1 MCFFNAKSSFL
12 LELLLDMCC
21 SFYICPPYSFISLS
35 YFYFLVPEYFIFGDF
50 FSSSFHLYKSCL
62 WSIPLGIFFNLFIFF
77 ISMATLLFKDFYLLL
92 FFFVPSLSSFIIVY
106 LFESGRGRER
116 QKPPLKMRLEITV
129 SKHAKANT
137 YTHSYILINKQNSIF
152 GRKTNPQWNG
162 SNRIISKWYHNND
175 GYYPQEGEE
184 KNTNFKII

>member
-12 LELLLDMCC
+12 LELLLDMCG
-21 SFYICPPYSFISLS
+21 SFYICPPYSFLSLS

-137 YTHSYILINKQNSIF
+137 YTQLHSHK
-152 GRKTNPQWNG
+152 
-162 SNRIISKWYHNND
+162 
-175 GYYPQEGEE
+175 
-184 KNTNFKII
+184 